1 MLVERRSVHDREILR
16 LALPALGALAVE
28 PLYILVDTAI
38 VGHLGTDPLGGLA
51 VAGSVLVAVFN
62 IFNFL
67 AYSTTAAVARR
78 IGAGDRRAAAEQ
90 GIAGVWLAVAL
101 GLALM
106 VLGLVFAPAVID
118 LMGASSSVAPPALTY
133 LRISLLGAPFMLLML
148 AGMGYVRGLQDTR
161 STLIIAVAANVW
173 NLLIEIVLVYGLD
186 LGIAGSAWGTV
197 TAQVGAA
204 LAYALLIGRSVRS
217 EGAAVRP
224 HAANIRAVAVVGGQ
238 LVLRTASLLLAL
250 TAATAVAS
258 RIGDADVAAHQ
269 VAFQLWLFLGLA
281 LDAVAIAGQAMIGRF
296 LGAADP
302 VQARAAA
309 RRMVELGLIGGVVLG
324 GLVALARPWLVPLFT
339 EDAEVRALAL
349 DVLWLVAALQPL
361 NAVVF
366 VLDGVLIGAG
376 DARYLAGAMAGA
388 SLFVFVPGAA
398 MVLGLDGTL
407 ISLWV
412 VICLFMA
419 ARLVGNVAR
428 FLGGGWQVTGAVRAA
443 RAPRSRP

>member
-1 MLVERRSVHDREILR
+1 MHRRSVHDREILR

-28 PLYILVDTAI
+28 PLYVLVDTAI

-51 VAGSVLVAVFN
+51 VAGAVLVAVFN

-78 IGAGDRRAAAEQ
+78 VGAGNRRAAAEQ

-101 GLALM
+101 GVVLM
-106 VLGLVFAPAVID
+106 VVGLLLAPAIVD
-118 LMGASSSVAPPALTY
+118 LMGASDAVTPPALTY

-161 STLIIAVAANVW
+161 TTLVIAVGANVV
-173 NLLIEIVLVYGLD
+173 NLVLEIVLVYGLD

-197 TAQVGAA
+197 IAQVSAA
-204 LAYALLIGRSVRS
+204 LVYVWILARSIRA

-224 HAANIRAVAVVGGQ
+224 RPRDIRDAAMVGGQ
-238 LVLRTASLLLAL
+238 LVLRTGSLLLAL

-258 RIGDADVAAHQ
+258 RISDDALGAHQ
-269 VAFQLWLFLGLA
+269 VAFQIWLFLGLS

-296 LGAADP
+296 LGADDTHN
-302 VQARAAA
+302 ARAAA
-309 RRMVELGLIGGVVLG
+309 RRMLEWGVAAGVVLG
-324 GLVALARPWLVPLFT
+324 ALLAVARPWLVPIFT
-339 EDAEVRALAL
+339 DDPEVRALAL

-361 NAVVF
+361 NAAVF

-376 DARYLAGAMAGA
+376 DAPYLAVAMAAA
-388 SLFVFVPGAA
+388 SFLVFAPAT
-398 MVLGLDGTL
+398 VLVLALDG
-407 ISLWV
+407 SLMWLWA
-412 VICLFMA
+412 VICLFMT
-419 ARLVGNVAR
+419 ARLAGNVLR
-428 FLGGGWQVTGAVRAA
+428 FAGGGWQVTGAVRSA
-443 RAPRSRP
+443 

>member
-1 MLVERRSVHDREILR
+1 MRVERRSVHDREILR
-16 LALPALGALAVE
+16 LAVPALGALAVE

-51 VAGSVLVAVFN
+51 VAGSVLVAVFG

-78 IGAGDRRAAAEQ
+78 VGAGDRRAAAEQ

-101 GLALM
+101 GIALM
-106 VLGLVFAPAVID
+106 ALGLIFAPAIVD

-148 AGMGYVRGLQDTR
+148 AGMGYARGLQDTR

-173 NLLIEIVLVYGLD
+173 NLLIEIVLVYGFD

-197 TAQVGAA
+197 SAQVGAA
-204 LAYALLIGRSVRS
+204 LVYVVLIGRSVQR

-224 HAANIRAVAVVGGQ
+224 HAATIRAAAVVGGQ
-238 LVLRTASLLLAL
+238 LVLRTGTLLLAI
-250 TAATAVAS
+250 TGATAVAS

-269 VAFQLWLFLGLA
+269 VAFQLWWFLALA

-296 LGAADP
+296 LGADDP
-302 VQARAAA
+302 LQARAAA
-309 RRMVELGLIGGVVLG
+309 RRMIEWSVIAGLVLG
-324 GLVALARPWLVPLFT
+324 GLVVLARPWLVPLFT
-339 EDAEVRALAL
+339 EDPAVRTLAL

-376 DARYLAGAMAGA
+376 DARYLAGAMASA
-388 SLFVFVPGAA
+388 TFLVFVPGAA
-398 MVLGLDGTL
+398 LVLGLDGTL
-407 ISLWV
+407 VWLWV

-419 ARLVGNVAR
+419 ARLVGNVTR
-428 FLGGGWQVTGAVRAA
+428 FLGGGWQVTGAVRH
-443 RAPRSRP
+443 R